1 LKFLFSCFI
10 PFIHGVAAER
20 TFQVLLLDVG
30 HWERTIVKP
39 DRINT
44 WPSRERPRERLIAE
58 GPDHLTDAELLAIIL
73 RVGRGTFKTGVRGDT
88 AVTLARSLLADFQGL
103 PGLDRTDR
111 RDLLKFPGVSIAKV
125 AQIKAAFE
133 LGKRLCSLT
142 SKPRSFESASEVASY
157 LRPQLVGARQEI
169 VIALLL
175 DGQNRLLEEKV
186 IAEGTPTQTTVYI
199 RRVLEEA
206 LRASAATIVLV
217 HNHPSGNP
225 EPSPEDDETTQDL
238 DRGARLIGLFLIDHV
253 IIGETGHYSYADAG
267 RLQEFRES

>member
-1 LKFLFSCFI
+1 MCRRAVASSHLYY
-10 PFIHGVAAER
+10 GVASER
-20 TFQVLLLDVG
+20 TFQVLALDVG
-30 HWERTIVKP
+30 RLERMVVKP

-103 PGLDRTDR
+103 PGLDRADR

-142 SKPRSFESASEVASY
+142 SKPRSFE
-157 LRPQLVGARQEI
+157 
-169 VIALLL
+169 
-175 DGQNRLLEEKV
+175 
-186 IAEGTPTQTTVYI
+186 
-199 RRVLEEA
+199 
-206 LRASAATIVLV
+206 
-217 HNHPSGNP
+217 
-225 EPSPEDDETTQDL
+225 
-238 DRGARLIGLFLIDHV
+238 
-253 IIGETGHYSYADAG
+253 
-267 RLQEFRES
+267 